1 MDEPRTPP
9 IHNLEASGAGA
20 PLSSKA
26 VPESNITGLRTQ
38 LVEAAQNGDSA
49 AWHQLVEMHHRLV
62 WWALASYRFDQ
73 ATAEDVYQTVWCR
86 LAENLDK
93 LRNPEALAAWLVTT
107 TRNEALRQQRN
118 AHRERPAEV
127 SDAPDLQLLPDERA
141 ELSEEHRMVR
151 EGFWKLDDDCRH
163 LLTLLLMEPQLTY
176 EEICEQWGR
185 PVGSIGPTRAR
196 CLQRLRELMR

>member
-1 MDEPRTPP
+1 MIERPAPTTQK
-9 IHNLEASGAGA
+9 LEASGSGG
-20 PLSSKA
+20 PLTSGA
-26 VPESNITGLRTQ
+26 VPEFETAGLRTQ
-38 LVEAAQNGDSA
+38 LIEAARNGDNA
-49 AWHQLVEMHHRLV
+49 AWHELVSMHHRLV

-107 TRNEALRQQRN
+107 TRNEALRQQRLVR
-118 AHRERPAEV
+118 RERPAEV
-127 SDAPDLQLLPDERA
+127 SDAPDMGLLPDERA
-141 ELSEEHRMVR
+141 ELSEEHRAVR

-196 CLQRLRELMR
+196 CLQRLRELMK